1 MLTPSFAIC
10 LLDIV
15 PLRAEASDRAEQV
28 SQLRF
33 GEVCTIL
40 ETSENQKWLKIS
52 TFFDNYAAWV
62 DALQV
67 ASISEEYYKRY
78 TQNLDAHR
86 VVSSIHALCFAL
98 DLKRNFQKGT
108 FLSKGAILPFFELRK
123 DKNILKPR
131 DTYFF
136 EINNTKYRFRGETF
150 KNNVFSPQ
158 ELISRALAYQNIP
171 YLWGGRSF
179 WGADCSGFVQEIFKS
194 FGLILPRDAYQQAE
208 KGDPVSFEEL
218 KSGDIAF
225 FQREG
230 RIIHVGIVWIKNKQ
244 ARIIHARG
252 CVRVDTL
259 DTKGIWDTK
268 VQNYSHYTHSFKRLA
283 MPDKLIS
290 QEI

>member
-1 MLTPSFAIC
+1 MPISSFAIC

-40 ETSENQKWLKIS
+40 EISENQKWLKIN
-52 TFFDNYAAWV
+52 TFFDNYEAWV
-62 DALQV
+62 DILQLQE
-67 ASISEEYYKRY
+67 ISRDYYEKY
-78 TQNLDAHR
+78 TQNLDLHH
-86 VVSSIHALCFAL
+86 VVSSIHAVCFAL
-98 DLKRNFQKGT
+98 DEKRNFQKAT
-108 FLSKGAILPFFELRK
+108 FISKGAVLPFFEVRK

-136 EINNTKYRFRGETF
+136 EINNTKYRFRGEVF
-150 KNNVFSPQ
+150 KQNVFSPQ

-179 WGADCSGFVQEIFKS
+179 WGADCSGFVQEVFKS

-208 KGDPVSFEEL
+208 KGDLVSLEEL
-218 KSGDIAF
+218 TSGDIAF

-230 RIIHVGIVWIKNKQ
+230 RIIHIGIVWVKKKQ
-244 ARIIHARG
+244 IRIIHARG

-259 DTKGIWDTK
+259 DSTGIWDAEA
-268 VQNYSHYTHSFKRLA
+268 QNYSHYTHSFKRIGIA
-283 MPDKLIS
+283 YSKIF
-290 QEI
+290 